1 MSVLYRLKHYGHALR
16 LRPQPSA
23 VILMYHRVA
32 ELASDPQLLA
42 VSPRNF
48 AAHLNVLRRQHVIP
62 LRRLTAHLQS
72 WRVVRPAIVITFD
85 DGYTDNFTQAAPLLQ
100 ASRLPATVFVAT
112 ANLDT
117 PQEFWWDELER
128 LLLLPGKVPETLTL
142 AVHNQPICWKL
153 GAATVYSKQD
163 AEKYCAWNV
172 LSPDTPTPRHRLY
185 RELHGLLYPLDA
197 ATREAVLDALREWA
211 GQSPD
216 GRVTHRT
223 ATSAQ
228 IASVGKNPL
237 LEIGAH
243 TVNHSVLSHLPEAAQ
258 REEIGRCKAALESLT
273 GQPVTSFSYPYG
285 MPSDYSQHTLD
296 IVRQCGFSV
305 ACANF
310 EGRVTTYADRLQLP
324 RYIVRNWTSEAFVR
338 QLRVWMGVQ

>member
-1 MSVLYRLKHYGHALR
+1 MSVLHQIKHYGHALR
-16 LRPQPSA
+16 LRLQPSA

-42 VSPRNF
+42 VSPCNF
-48 AAHLNVLRRQHVIP
+48 AAHLNVLRRQHVVS
-62 LRRLTAHLQS
+62 LRDLTAHLQS
-72 WRVVRPAIVITFD
+72 WRIMRPVVVITFD
-85 DGYTDNFTQAAPLLQ
+85 DGYADNFTQAVPLLQ
-100 ASRLPATVFVAT
+100 AFRLPATIFVAT

-117 PQEFWWDELER
+117 PHEFWWDELER
-128 LLLLPGKVPETLTL
+128 LLLLPGKLPATLRLTMIQQTFVWQL
-142 AVHNQPICWKL
+142 DDTFEYNEQTFV
-153 GAATVYSKQD
+153 
-163 AEKYCAWNV
+163 KYRTWHV

-197 ATREAVLDALREWA
+197 ATRETVLDALREWA
-211 GQSPD
+211 GQSPA

-237 LEIGAH
+237 IEIGAH
-243 TVNHSVLSHLPEAAQ
+243 TVNHPVLSHLLEAAQ
-258 REEIGRCKAALESLT
+258 RKEIEHNKAALESLT

-285 MPSDYSQHTLD
+285 TPSDYSQHTLD

-310 EGRVTTYADRLQLP
+310 EGHVTTYADRLQLP
-324 RYIVRNWTSEAFVR
+324 RYIVRNWTVETFAR
-338 QLRVWMGVQ
+338 QVQLWMSGQ